1 MNRVG
6 YRRLLP
12 PVLSNER
19 NKFRKECSPLFHLVR
34 FPHAF
39 PRVVACRKKADRKDG
54 WSIPGETNRVMGTRA
69 AAFIAF
75 TQAVWYHCGH
85 YREDSTTLS
94 ATEETY
100 RTGKI
105 ESKEMHP

>member
-1 MNRVG
+1 
-6 YRRLLP
+6 
-12 PVLSNER
+12 
-19 NKFRKECSPLFHLVR
+19 
-34 FPHAF
+34 
-39 PRVVACRKKADRKDG
+39 
-54 WSIPGETNRVMGTRA
+54 MGTRA

-105 ESKEMHP
+105 ESKEMHPWI